1 MQRIRSNLSFANVIS
16 VIALFVALGGAN
28 YAAVTLP
35 KNSVGAKQIKKNGVG
50 ASEIKKNAVR
60 AAEIKSNAVSAS
72 EIKSNAVGTADI
84 ADNGVGGADLADNS
98 VGGSEVTNDSLN
110 ADDILG
116 ASLEG
121 EIEPDVIARV
131 QPDGT
136 LLPREPADNAAF
148 QEQSKGI
155 AQANVTKPALGTYC
169 IAGLPKQPRSAVV
182 TSDNAGASGA
192 GANAVVVS
200 VAVERGNNLG
210 GCPAGTQARVV
221 ATNVDPAIAAAA
233 NIDKGFI
240 LWMEY

>member
-1 MQRIRSNLSFANVIS
+1 VQRIRRNLSFANVIS
-16 VIALFVALGGAN
+16 LIALFVALGGAS
-28 YAAVTLP
+28 YAAVALP

-60 AAEIKSNAVSAS
+60 AAEIKGNAVAAS
-72 EIKSNAVGTADI
+72 EVKDSSLGSAELG
-84 ADNGVGGADLADNS
+84 DNS
-98 VGGSEVTNDSLN
+98 VGTGEVTNDSLT

-136 LLPREPADNAAF
+136 LLPREPADNPAF

-169 IAGLPKQPRSAVV
+169 IAGLPKQPRTAVV

-192 GANAVVVS
+192 TANAVVVS
-200 VAVERGNNLG
+200 VAVERGNSLG
-210 GCPAGTQARVV
+210 GCPDGTQARVV
-221 ATNVDPAIAAAA
+221 ATNVDPALAAAA
-233 NIDKGFI
+233 NIDKSFI